1 MHRPRCASLYI
12 DSISPC
18 VCAEIA
24 QARLIRTLWY
34 CDKIYFG
41 ITVYTVENC
50 GERLKNIEKPFEHSL
65 SPPQFWIFIY
75 PYITVGDPY
84 VDS

>member
-1 MHRPRCASLYI
+1 
-12 DSISPC
+12 
-18 VCAEIA
+18 VTKF
-24 QARLIRTLWY
+24 TLV
-34 CDKIYFG
+34 F
-41 ITVYTVENC
+41 TVYTVENC